1 MEALRAPEEVEK
13 EMETWRVITLADIY
27 RALRAHPE
35 WTQELR
41 KVLLTEE
48 LLNLPIVFKKFV
60 EEEFQPL
67 RKDVDDLKKKVDKI
81 EGDVEKLKVDVEK
94 LKVDVEKLK
103 VDVEKL
109 KVDVGWLKG
118 GFMELQVRDRV
129 GAFFGKLLKR
139 ARLLDSSDLADLLYD
154 AAGQGLITQE
164 EAEDAL
170 RVDAVVRGQLRSDGL
185 KEVLIAAEISFVV
198 DRVDVERAKK
208 RAEIISRALSQPTIP
223 AVIGK
228 EFTEGAKEASQELSV
243 LII

>member
-81 EGDVEKLKVDVEK
+81 EG
-94 LKVDVEKLK
+94 DVEKLK

>member
-81 EGDVEKLKVDVEK
+81 EGE
-94 LKVDVEKLK
+94 VEKLK

-154 AAGQGLITQE
+154 AASQGLITQE

-208 RAEIISRALSQPTIP
+208 RAEIISRALSQPTIS

>member
-1 MEALRAPEEVEK
+1 MEALKAPEEVEK

-35 WTQELR
+35 WAQELR

-60 EEEFQPL
+60 EEEFHPL

-81 EGDVEKLKVDVEK
+81 EGE
-94 LKVDVEKLK
+94 VEKLK

-139 ARLLDSSDLADLLYD
+139 ARLLDSSDLADLLYE
-154 AAGQGLITQE
+154 AASQGLITQE

-208 RAEIISRALSQPTIP
+208 RAEIISRALSQPTIS

-228 EFTEGAKEASQELSV
+228 EFTEGAKEAAKELSV

>member
-1 MEALRAPEEVEK
+1 MMEALRAPEEVEK

-35 WTQELR
+35 WAQELR
-41 KVLLTEE
+41 KVILTEE
-48 LLNLPIVFKKFV
+48 LLNLPLVFKKFV
-60 EEEFQPL
+60 EEEFKPL
-67 RKDVDDLKKKVDKI
+67 RQDVKVLKEDVNNLKIKVDKI
-81 EGDVEKLKVDVEK
+81 EK
-94 LKVDVEKLK
+94 DVEKLK

-139 ARLLDSSDLADLLYD
+139 ARLLESSDLADLLYD
-154 AAGQGLITQE
+154 AASQGLITQE

-208 RAEIISRALSQPTIP
+208 RAEIISKALSQPTIS

-228 EFTEGAKEASQELSV
+228 EFTEGAKEAAEELSV
-243 LII
+243 LVI

>member
-81 EGDVEKLKVDVEK
+81 EGE
-94 LKVDVEKLK
+94 
-103 VDVEKL
+103 VEKL
-109 KVDVGWLKG
+109 KVDVGWLKD

-154 AAGQGLITQE
+154 AASQGLITQE

-170 RVDAVVRGQLRSDGL
+170 RVDAVVRGRLRSDVL

-208 RAEIISRALSQPTIP
+208 RAEIISRALSQHTIS

-228 EFTEGAKEASQELSV
+228 EFTEGAKEAAQELSV

>member
-35 WTQELR
+35 WAQELR

-81 EGDVEKLKVDVEK
+81 EGE
-94 LKVDVEKLK
+94 
-103 VDVEKL
+103 VEKL

-129 GAFFGKLLKR
+129 GAFFGKLLKW

-154 AAGQGLITQE
+154 AASQGLITQE

-208 RAEIISRALSQPTIP
+208 RAEIISRALSQPTIS
-223 AVIGK
+223 AVIGR